1 MSDIKNDTNI
11 SDLLAAHNPA
21 FDSGFSSRV
30 MAKIAN
36 IKDDTDIISIFRWIA
51 LSGVAAIILLML
63 TVYFTEGS
71 FTADAIYGIIDF
83 NEEESLLTAY
93 NF

>member
-1 MSDIKNDTNI
+1 MSALKNNTNI
-11 SDLLAAHNPA
+11 SDLLAAHNPS
-21 FDSGFSSRV
+21 FDPGFSNRV

-71 FTADAIYGIIDF
+71 FSADAIYGIINFSD
-83 NEEESLLTAY
+83 EESLLTAY